1 MAKQAGQ
8 YLIEG
13 TIDNLTFSKTED
25 GYLVKKKSR
34 LSREKVL
41 TDPDFA
47 QTRYNAQEFKEAIKS
62 GQVIRSALHSL
73 IKPLADTKLSSRM
86 NTALLKV
93 VQSDP
98 EGTLGE
104 RKASNGDPTLLK
116 GFEFNR
122 HLTMK
127 KRFSA
132 AYTISHDETNNLLH
146 IDIPGFK
153 PSSCIESPQGAHSFR
168 LVCGVGVVNLEERKY
183 APIHKQESVLLPLRK
198 TATDAIRFSL
208 PTQIAPD
215 QTLFAVLGI
224 WFYGELENIPAEAV
238 SKRKM
243 RFLKGM
249 ADEEGNV
256 RFTGMLKVIEV
267 MEGIV

>member
-8 YLIEG
+8 HLIEG

-34 LSREKVL
+34 LTREKVL
-41 TDPDFA
+41 TDPGFE

-62 GQVIRSALHSL
+62 GQVIRLALHTL

-93 VQSDP
+93 VQSDQ
-98 EGTLGE
+98 ESTLGE

-122 HLTMK
+122 HLMMK

-132 AYTISHDETNNLLH
+132 DYAISHDEANNLLH

-168 LVCGVGVVNLEERKY
+168 LICGVGVVNLEEQKH

-198 TATDAIRFSL
+198 TITDAMRFSI
-208 PTQIAPD
+208 PAEVAPG
-215 QTLFAVLGI
+215 QVLFAVFGVS
-224 WFYGELENIPAEAV
+224 FYGELENIPSDAV

-243 RFLKGM
+243 RRLRGM

-256 RFTGMLKVIEV
+256 WFTGMLKVVEVIE
-267 MEGIV
+267 G